1 MCEFC
6 GSVACTLTKQQAMER
21 GPILERYANGFM
33 RNETDETPQTYCFEG
48 VPPYNSYSALFP
60 GEREE
65 NPHAYIRFVFDEDEG
80 TADGWECW
88 EIEDPLAWITE
99 QEVIAKFEKGDR

>member
-33 RNETDETPQTYCFEG
+33 R
-48 VPPYNSYSALFP
+48 
-60 GEREE
+60 
-65 NPHAYIRFVFDEDEG
+65 
-80 TADGWECW
+80 
-88 EIEDPLAWITE
+88 IEDPLAWITE